1 MENIKKLIES
11 ISVTNVSHHVN
22 TQDGQEF
29 IRIHTS
35 IGDYTDLKTDKGNE
49 PELSLEMA
57 SYNTFIEDEDMDISE
72 VIKALDLDRIFK
84 TFIKKSILEK
94 SFLCEINKINEDYE

>member
-1 MENIKKLIES
+1 M
-11 ISVTNVSHHVN
+11 N

-35 IGDYTDLKTDKGNE
+35 IGGYVDLKTCKGNE

-57 SYNTFIEDEDMDISE
+57 SYDTFIEDTDMDISE
-72 VIKALDLDRIFK
+72 LMKTTDIERLFK
-84 TFIKKSILEK
+84 TFIKKTI
-94 SFLCEINKINEDYE
+94 INKVLTKEVATINEDYE